1 MISSRLSTA
10 HVCALFIL
18 CLTPAVS
25 AAHGS
30 FSFEV
35 RSLDGSGNNRSHP
48 SWGQVGTEYQ
58 RLAPARYADGSGAL
72 ATGPNPR
79 YISNRVFNS
88 LGVDLFSERNVSQ
101 WAWVWGQFLDH
112 TFGLAQAGTRRRVD
126 PVQRDRSAGALH
138 RHARRRSRSRATPS
152 PPGPAQPTN
161 PRQQINT
168 VNSYIDALGGLRRQP
183 EPPGLA
189 ARRPR
194 HGKPRRRARH

>member
-1 MISSRLSTA
+1 VISSRLSTA

-35 RSLDGSGNNRSHP
+35 RSLNGSGNNRSHP

-58 RLAPARYADGSGAL
+58 RLSPARYADGSGAL

-112 TFGLAQAGTRRRVD
+112 TFGLAQSGNEDASIAFNQADPLERFTDNFGVIPFTRDAVAPGTGTS
-126 PVQRDRSAGALH
+126 PQT
-138 RHARRRSRSRATPS
+138 HASR
-152 PPGPAQPTN
+152 
-161 PRQQINT
+161 
-168 VNSYIDALGGLRRQP
+168 
-183 EPPGLA
+183 
-189 ARRPR
+189 
-194 HGKPRRRARH
+194 